1 MTEELTL
8 TPLAPG
14 DAGWVIERHGA
25 LYAADEGYDARFEAL
40 VARILADF
48 LERADG
54 TGERGFIARAGAQRL
69 GSVFVVREDAQT
81 ARLRLFLLEPEAR
94 GLGLGRRMLAAA
106 MGFAREAGYARM
118 VLWTHE
124 SHRAACAL
132 YEATGWQQTSRRAG
146 QAFGQ
151 PVVDLEYEVELPR

>member
-1 MTEELTL
+1 MTDDLTL

-25 LYAADEGYDARFEAL
+25 LYAVEEGYDARFEAL

-48 LERADG
+48 LERGDA
-54 TGERGFIARAGAQRL
+54 TGERGFIARAGGQRL
-69 GSVFVVREDAQT
+69 GAVFVMREDAVT
-81 ARLRLFLLEPEAR
+81 ARLRLFLLEPAAR
-94 GLGLGRRMLAAA
+94 GRGLGRRMLAAA
-106 MGFAREAGYARM
+106 MDFARAAGYARM

-132 YEATGWQQTSRRAG
+132 YEAAGWQLTSRRAG
-146 QAFGQ
+146 EAFGQ
-151 PVVDLEYEVELPR
+151 DVVDLDYEIAL

>member
-8 TPLAPG
+8 TDLAPG

-25 LYAADEGYDARFEAL
+25 LYAVEEGYDARFEAL

-48 LERADG
+48 LEADADPG
-54 TGERGFIARAGAQRL
+54 ARGFIARAGGQRL
-69 GSVFVVREDAQT
+69 GAVFVVREDATT
-81 ARLRLFLLEPEAR
+81 ARLRLFLLEPAAR
-94 GLGLGRRMLAAA
+94 GRGLGRRMLAAA
-106 MGFAREAGYARM
+106 MEFARAAGYARM

-132 YEATGWQQTSRRAG
+132 YEATGWRQTSRRAG
-146 QAFGQ
+146 HAFGQ
-151 PVVDLEYEVELPR
+151 PVVDLEYEIELQA